1 MAMLSLP
8 IAFSSAIGVF
18 APVFSRPVW
27 QHVKVLLTGAVL
39 APGKRTVTALLQI
52 MGRSAVPDF
61 QTYHRVLNRAVWSPL
76 TASRLLLRL
85 LVAVFIPHGVI
96 VFGLDDTIERRR
108 GEQITA
114 KGIYRDPVRSSHAHF
129 VKVSGLRW
137 LACMMLTPLSWADR
151 IWALPFL
158 TVLCPS
164 ERFYEQRGRRHHTL
178 TDRAWQMIRLVVRW
192 LPRREVVFVADSSF
206 AALELLDKVA
216 TLPRASVLTR
226 LRLDAALYDPPPP
239 RKPKTMGRPRL
250 KGKRRPTLEAVLA
263 DKRTQWTTLRV
274 EQWYGKGPREVEVA
288 TDTAVWY
295 HTGKPPVAIRWVLIR
310 DPQEDFK
317 PQALLSTN
325 LAYTPEQILPWFVR
339 RWTMEVTF
347 EEVRAH
353 LGMETQRQ
361 WNDRAIARTT
371 PALLSLYSI
380 VTLTAHLLI
389 EKGVTCVRSTAWY
402 RKTRPTFSD
411 ALALVRRQLWDHLHF
426 SMSQQ
431 ETDMIKIP
439 RALFERFIDAVC
451 YAA

>member
-1 MAMLSLP
+1 MLSLP

-39 APGKRTVTALLQI
+39 APGQRTVTAILRI
-52 MGRSAVPDF
+52 MGHSAAPDF

-85 LVAVFIPHGVI
+85 LVAVFIPRGVI

-108 GEQITA
+108 GDQITA
-114 KGIYRDPVRSSHAHF
+114 KGIYRDPVRSSHTHV
-129 VKVSGLRW
+129 VKASGLRW
-137 LACMMLTPLSWADR
+137 LACMLLAPLSWADR

-164 ERFYEQRGRRHHTL
+164 ERFYEQHGRRHQPL
-178 TDRAWQMIRLVVRW
+178 TARAWQMMRLVGRW
-192 LPRREVVFVADSSF
+192 LPGREIAFVADSSF
-206 AALELLDKVA
+206 AALELLAKVK
-216 TLPRASVLTR
+216 TMRRGSVLTR

-239 RKPKTMGRPRL
+239 RAPGTTGRPRL

-263 DKRTQWTTLRV
+263 DEQTQWTPLRV
-274 EQWYGKGPREVEVA
+274 AQWYGEGPREVEVA
-288 TDTAVWY
+288 TATAVWY

-310 DPQEDFK
+310 EPQEDFK

-325 LAYTPEQILPWFVR
+325 LAHTPEQMLTWFVR

-347 EEVRAH
+347 EEARVH

-371 PALLSLYSI
+371 PALLSLYAI
-380 VTLTAHLLI
+380 ITLTTHLLI

-402 RKTRPTFSD
+402 RKTHPTFSD
-411 ALALVRRQLWDHLHF
+411 AIALVRRQLWEHIHF
-426 SMSQQ
+426 SMSLQ
-431 ETDMIKIP
+431 ETDTIKMP
-439 RALFERFIDAVC
+439 RALFERFIDAVS